1 MSLQCAS
8 VSQNFIPLLS
18 VRVGG
23 SELRFADIADALSAR
38 GTETQLV
45 VPATLSKQ
53 LARVRPALPTNTVV
67 LGEEG
72 DSLANFLPKYALWV
86 RRQRSD
92 SHSFHY
98 PLNCFPA
105 IHAGLPHQVTCSYT
119 DSIPI
124 EQRKRSWQWQIRMR
138 SLFWGARQLDVL
150 NPSVYHSLQEYFPQ
164 QAQNLSVT
172 PSGTFINPDTYT
184 SGTKSSD
191 VIFASRLAPEIKG
204 VEELLHLLPELSKI
218 LGDMLQ
224 EQIEFKVM
232 GDGPL
237 RDIVASKIA
246 SLRRES
252 VSVTY
257 MGETDVRPIFSQA
270 SVVLSLQT
278 YNNYPSRVVAEGL
291 LSGCFVIVRDTGESR
306 LFGDLPGLI
315 YVGENL
321 QTQELASA
329 IRYGCKYLKKD
340 PTFSE
345 EIRREAVTRFSSEEV
360 LDYFQ
365 AILCGKEP
373 NDVDDNRKVGQ

>member
-1 MSLQCAS
+1 MRLHYLS

-38 GTETQLV
+38 GTETHLV
-45 VPATLSKQ
+45 VPATLRKQ

-72 DSLANFLPKYALWV
+72 DSLANFLRIYALWV
-86 RRQRSD
+86 RRQRSG

-105 IHAGLPHQVTCSYT
+105 IHAGLPHRVTCSYT

-124 EQRKRSWQWQIRMR
+124 DQRTRSLQWQIWMR
-138 SLFWGARQLDVL
+138 TLFWGAQQLDVL
-150 NPSVYHSLQEYFPQ
+150 NPSVYRSLHEYFPQ
-164 QAQNLSVT
+164 QAPKLSVT

-184 SGTKSSD
+184 VGTKVTD
-191 VIFASRLAPEIKG
+191 VVFASRLAPKIKG
-204 VEELLHLLPELSKI
+204 IEELLHLLPEVSKN
-218 LGDMLQ
+218 LGDILQ
-224 EQIEFKVM
+224 EQMHFKVL

-237 RDIVASKIA
+237 RDFVASEIA
-246 SLRRES
+246 HLRRES

-315 YVGENL
+315 YVGDNL
-321 QTQELASA
+321 QAGEVASA
-329 IRYGCKYLKKD
+329 ISSGYKRLRSD
-340 PTFSE
+340 PGFSK
-345 EIRREAVTRFSSEEV
+345 EIRREAIRRFSCGDV

-365 AILCGKEP
+365 AMLCETRL
-373 NDVDDNRKVGQ
+373 NDGGPSSH